1 MSLHCERKLVYIPNV
16 NFNQSLFELCDLHKT
31 YDSNQKL
38 NLALNKNILV
48 SILE

>member
-16 NFNQSLFELCDLHKT
+16 NFKQPLFELCDLHKI
-31 YDSNQKL
+31 YDYNQKL

-48 SILE
+48 SILA